1 MGWVHRDLS
10 PENLYLYK
18 DPNTEAK
25 RGIIGDLEYAKK
37 VGTEAGTD
45 VRTVCV
51 CSSD

>member
-1 MGWVHRDLS
+1 MYRDLS